1 IESGYPR
8 PDEAYLAGLWRG
20 LTRSTGWKRAA
31 RPPATDLVAACG
43 LPPSLADALE
53 TSGLLDEK
61 LAGAHPL
68 LALVEAADRLT
79 AADWPEQAE
88 RVARLSGLETTSVLS
103 LRTDVA
109 YIVSRHAAFPTVPAT
124 APPPARPSLP
134 LAEDPYRCAGML
146 CLLTAAFVD
155 LEGPT
160 IRERLAI
167 AGPLFGLHTPPIL
180 LGSNE
185 DGHLQPMLAA
195 DPDSVASLID

>member
-1 IESGYPR
+1 LERIGSDLLRAWLLGLGHAGEQGDEPADTALLRAECALHLAIESGYPR

-79 AADWPEQAE
+79 ATDWPEQAE

-109 YIVSRHAAFPTVPAT
+109 YIVSGHAAFPTVPAP
-124 APPPARPSLP
+124 APPPARP
-134 LAEDPYRCAGML
+134 
-146 CLLTAAFVD
+146 
-155 LEGPT
+155 
-160 IRERLAI
+160 
-167 AGPLFGLHTPPIL
+167 
-180 LGSNE
+180 
-185 DGHLQPMLAA
+185 
-195 DPDSVASLID
+195 